1 MNRVRFSLR
10 GLIVAFGLVAL
21 ILPIGLVGLFQ
32 VIRQLNDINK
42 DVAVVRYAQLD
53 AAEMM
58 RAQIDE
64 EDAVRGYAAVH
75 DRREL
80 RICAQAR
87 RDFAAH
93 AAALRGSTIV
103 GLAEPVVD
111 PAAVDRAVALN
122 TRWRK
127 TIGAPVI
134 AGSADA
140 RALYGPGEAL
150 VERFRAVIAG
160 EIGPALVA
168 DYDRLVV
175 LRTLRIRSASS
186 IGYGAIVVVGVEL
199 LAFALILT
207 RLRYDLDRERTV
219 AEALQRGFTFVPP
232 PSPYLDV
239 ATHYLAAMDGA
250 RVGGDAYDVFAI
262 DADRRLFAIA
272 DVSGK
277 GASAAIDALF
287 VRNALRAFASEYT
300 DVGTIVTRFNAL
312 FCASERSPES
322 FVELFVAIFDRRTAT
337 LEYVNAGHEPV
348 YIVRGSEIGTFAPTG
363 PIVGI
368 IPDETFS
375 ARSRRLAPDE
385 IVFLAT
391 DGLTEA
397 RNAAGEF
404 LTDAGVRR
412 WLAEAAATSPATLI
426 ETIVGRL
433 RAYTRKSERDDL
445 AIVAFR
451 IRGRAASGASR
462 SR

>member
-1 MNRVRFSLR
+1 VNRVRFSLR

-21 ILPIGLVGLFQ
+21 ILPVGLVGLFE

-42 DVAVVRYAQLD
+42 DVAVVRDAQLD
-53 AAEMM
+53 AAEMT
-58 RAQIDE
+58 RAQIDQE
-64 EDAVRGYAAVH
+64 NAIRGYAVTH

-80 RICAQAR
+80 RTCAGAQ
-87 RDFAAH
+87 RDFASY

-103 GLAEPVVD
+103 GMGEPVVD
-111 PAAVDRAVALN
+111 PATIDRAIGLN
-122 TRWRK
+122 ARWRE
-127 TIGAPVI
+127 TIGARVI
-134 AGSADA
+134 AGTADA
-140 RALYGPGEAL
+140 REIYGPGEAL
-150 VERFRAVIAG
+150 VARFRAVMQG
-160 EIGPALVA
+160 EIAPQLVA
-168 DYDRLVV
+168 DYNRL
-175 LRTLRIRSASS
+175 LAMRTLRIRNASY
-186 IGYGAIVVVGVEL
+186 IGYGAIVVVGIEL

-207 RLRYDLDRERTV
+207 RLRYDLDRERAV
-219 AEALQRGFTFVPP
+219 AEALQSGFTIVPP
-232 PSPYLDV
+232 PSPHLDV
-239 ATHYLAAMDGA
+239 ATHYLSAMDGA
-250 RVGGDAYDVFAI
+250 RVGGDAYDVFAL
-262 DADRRLFAIA
+262 DADRRLIAIA

-277 GASAAIDALF
+277 GVSAALDALF

-312 FCASERSPES
+312 FCASERSAES
-322 FVELFVAIFDRRTAT
+322 FVEVFVAIFDRRTAT

-348 YIVRGSEIGTFAPTG
+348 YIVRGSEITTFAPTG

-368 IPDETFS
+368 IPGETFA

-412 WLAEAAATSPATLI
+412 WLAEAAATSPAALV

-451 IRGRAASGASR
+451 IRGSR
-462 SR
+462 R

>member
-1 MNRVRFSLR
+1 VNRVRFSLR

-32 VIRQLNDINK
+32 VIQQLNDINR
-42 DVAVVRYAQLD
+42 DVATVRFAQLD
-53 AAEMM
+53 AAEML

-64 EDAVRGYAAVH
+64 ENAIRGFAVRR
-75 DRREL
+75 DPRERRVADE
-80 RICAQAR
+80 AR
-87 RDFAAH
+87 SDFAMH
-93 AAALRGSTIV
+93 AAALESKRIFDAV
-103 GLAEPVVD
+103 EP
-111 PAAVDRAVALN
+111 AVERTGVERAVALN
-122 TRWRK
+122 LAWRQ
-127 TIGAPVI
+127 TVGTPIVRGAR
-134 AGSADA
+134 DT
-140 RALYGPGEAL
+140 RALYGTGEAIIDRFRDVMSREIAPRL
-150 VERFRAVIAG
+150 VE
-160 EIGPALVA
+160 
-168 DYDRLVV
+168 DYDRLLVARS
-175 LRTLRIRSASS
+175 LKIRNASY
-186 IGYGAIVVVGVEL
+186 IGYGAIVVVGIEL

-207 RLRYDLDRERTV
+207 RLRYELDRERTV
-219 AEALQRGFTFVPP
+219 AEALQRGFTIVTPP
-232 PSPYLDV
+232 NPYLDV
-239 ATHYLAAMDGA
+239 ATHYLSAMDGA

-262 DADRRLFAIA
+262 DDDRRLIAIA

-277 GASAAIDALF
+277 GVNAAIDALF

-312 FCASERSPES
+312 FCASERSSES
-322 FVELFVAIFDRRTAT
+322 FVELFVAVYDRRTAT
-337 LEYVNAGHEPV
+337 MEYVNAGHEPV
-348 YIVRGSEIGTFAPTG
+348 YIVRGNAVDSFAATG

-368 IPDETFS
+368 IRDETFT

-412 WLAEAAATSPATLI
+412 WLAEATAPSPTVLV
-426 ETIVGRL
+426 ETIVQRL

-451 IRGRAASGASR
+451 IRGGRV
-462 SR
+462 